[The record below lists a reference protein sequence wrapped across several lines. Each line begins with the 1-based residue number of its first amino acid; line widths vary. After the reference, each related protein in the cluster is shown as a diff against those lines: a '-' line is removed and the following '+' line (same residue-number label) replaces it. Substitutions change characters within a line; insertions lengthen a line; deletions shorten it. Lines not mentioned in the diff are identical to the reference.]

1 MLLGFEHVGMT
12 CSSAERTIAFYR
24 DLLGLKLL
32 LRRSIDQGEVLFL
45 DAGGGM
51 LEILIPSAPH
61 ISRFRDVPP
70 DEVGLRHLTFAY
82 DDIDEPFARLEA
94 AGAEIIDRPRP
105 ALNTAML
112 RRVAFVRDPDG
123 MFVELVERAPGR

>member
-1 MLLGFEHVGMT
+1 
-12 CSSAERTIAFYR
+12 SAERTIAFYR

-94 AGAEIIDRPRP
+94 AGAEIIDPPRP

-123 MFVELVERAPGR
+123 MVGELIERAAGR